1 MSSVRP
7 LSRSRAF
14 RLVLPFCAATAGCTL
29 LVEHR
34 ATQCARDDEC
44 AAFGNARCSSGVCV
58 QRGATSG
65 EDAGGVGV
73 DGGDVISDAGNAGAD
88 TGNVSADAG
97 HPGADGP
104 PIAGDASNSSPCH
117 APAKPRVEVAGD
129 ITANFTLTC
138 DKDYVLS
145 STVFVK
151 PGVTLTIQ
159 RGTTVLGQNNKAQP
173 SVLVV
178 QPGAKIVAEG
188 TASEPIV
195 FTSALAAT
203 ERKPGDWG
211 GVVILGNAPINVRDN
226 SGRPVRGQIE
236 GITVGGEYGGNDE
249 DDNSGILKY
258 VRIEY
263 AGIAIAPNNEVN
275 GLTFGGVG
283 RATVVDYVQVRQS
296 ADDCF
301 EFFGG
306 TVNAKHLICQYNGD
320 DGFDWDNGY
329 RGKLQFLVLQQ
340 DPAIADETNGFEGD
354 NNALGA
360 DDSPVSEPTIYNAT
374 LCGKNVEVAAQQYG
388 LLVRRSSKAHIFNA
402 IVTGFEAGLD
412 IRDARTDVEVK
423 NSIFYGNVVK
433 NLAYEEDGS
442 NADNQKD
449 DDNGLDEIA
458 WLMRPEQRNV
468 VSDPGLDCF
477 NPVSPRFQPK
487 ASLTA
492 NATAPP
498 SDGFFEASA
507 FYVGAFRDAS
517 DAWASGNW
525 VVFSDR

>member
-1 MSSVRP
+1 MPSAERGTRSHRWFVL
-7 LSRSRAF
+7 LSLA
-14 RLVLPFCAATAGCTL
+14 VTGCTL
-29 LVEHR
+29 LIER
-34 ATQCARDDEC
+34 SAAQCVRDDEC
-44 AAFGNARCSSGVCV
+44 AGFGDAVCRSGVCGL
-58 QRGATSG
+58 RGSIEG
-65 EDAGGVGV
+65 
-73 DGGDVISDAGNAGAD
+73 DAGNVGAD
-88 TGNVSADAG
+88 AGNVGADAGNVGAETGNVRSDSAPAV
-97 HPGADGP
+97 
-104 PIAGDASNSSPCH
+104 GDAAGSSPCN
-117 APAKPRVEVAGD
+117 ASTKPRVEIAGD

-138 DKDYVLS
+138 DKDYVL
-145 STVFVK
+145 TAAVFVK
-151 PGVTLTIQ
+151 SGVTLAIQ
-159 RGTTVLGQNNKAQP
+159 RGTTVLGHNNKTQP

-178 QPGAKIVAEG
+178 QPGAKIIAEG

-195 FTSALAAT
+195 FTSALPPA

-211 GVVILGNAPINVRDN
+211 GVVILGNAPVNVRDD
-226 SGRPVRGQIE
+226 SGRPIRGQIE
-236 GITVGGEYGGNDE
+236 GITTGGEYGGMDE
-249 DDNSGILKY
+249 DDGSGVLKY

-283 RATVVDYVQVRQS
+283 RSTIVEYVQVRQS

-354 NNALGA
+354 NNALGT
-360 DDSPVSEPTIYNAT
+360 DDGPLSEPAIYNAT

-388 LLVRRSSKAHIFNA
+388 LLLRRNTKAHVFNT
-402 IVTGFEAGLD
+402 IVTGFEAGID
-412 IRDARTDVEVK
+412 IRDVRTDVEIR
-423 NSIFYGNVVK
+423 NSIFFGNLVK

-442 NADNQKD
+442 NTDTQKD
-449 DDNGLDEIA
+449 DDNGLDEA
-458 WLMRPEQRNV
+458 GWLLRPEHKNV

-477 NPVSPRFQPK
+477 NPVSPRFQPR
-487 ASLTA
+487 TA
-492 NATAPP
+492 QTLNAATPP
-498 SDGFFEASA
+498 DDGFFDSSA
-507 FYVGAFRDAS
+507 NYVGAFRDGT
-517 DAWASGNW
+517 DQWASGNW